1 MNRIRRLAVITII
14 VKIIAPKYEID
25 IVYEWIILLSQLTI
39 FIPASTVTHDGKNRK
54 QHPKR
59 RNDSRIVVSIFNMNR
74 FFVKRGLYQLVE

>member
-1 MNRIRRLAVITII
+1 MNRIRRLAVMTII
-14 VKIIAPKYEID
+14 VKIIVPKYEID
-25 IVYEWIILLSQLTI
+25 IVYEWIILSFSITI

-74 FFVKRGLYQLVE
+74 FFVKRGLYQSVE

>member
-1 MNRIRRLAVITII
+1 MNHSIMSI
-14 VKIIAPKYEID
+14 
-25 IVYEWIILLSQLTI
+25 TI

-54 QHPKR
+54 QHPRR

>member
-39 FIPASTVTHDGKNRK
+39 FIPASPVTHDGKNRK
-54 QHPKR
+54 QHPRR